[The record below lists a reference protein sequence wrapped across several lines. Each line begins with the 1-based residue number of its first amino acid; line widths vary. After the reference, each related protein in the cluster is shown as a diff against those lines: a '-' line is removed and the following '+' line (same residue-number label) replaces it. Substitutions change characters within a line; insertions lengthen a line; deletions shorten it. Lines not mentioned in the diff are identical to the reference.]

1 MKAGTVSPPASGSSA
16 NRAGTVSPSASGSST
31 MRKEMMLGS
40 PKRRKAE
47 DGSITPPHEWL
58 ETIGGPK
65 MMNVEECNW
74 IDKVGN
80 DDSKVGV
87 KCQEMPI
94 EFIPVT
100 GLIEAKY
107 FIKGCFYCL
116 ENARRII
123 DGEEDEP
130 L

>member
-1 MKAGTVSPPASGSSA
+1 MKSHRTVMKAGTVSPPASGSSA

-47 DGSITPPHEWL
+47 DGSATPPHECL

-74 IDKVGN
+74 TILGN
-80 DDSKVGV
+80 DDSKVDV

-100 GLIEAKY
+100 GLIV
-107 FIKGCFYCL
+107 FH
-116 ENARRII
+116 
-123 DGEEDEP
+123 
-130 L
+130 